1 MSAIWGMID
10 LNHNRLKDGIAELME
25 EPYHDYK
32 IDSYRRCTEE
42 YAVIGYGGQYFTKE
56 AEKEVLPIISQDG
69 QQLFVADAVLDNREE
84 LFRLLQI
91 PEGEHEDIPDGTLMF
106 KILIKYGK
114 ESLNLFL
121 GTYSFVFYDRL
132 KQEIWLAADIT
143 ASRCLYYKYQEGRI
157 IFSTLLR
164 PILKAGDDKKQWN
177 FRLLSD
183 YLALDNLS
191 QYTEAEETPY
201 DEIYKL
207 SPGQMVFI
215 DKNGMTKHEY
225 WKPDFHA
232 VYKKNCDEE
241 LKNQL
246 ITLFNQCVSCAM
258 RSSSKTGI
266 ALSSG
271 LDSTSVACFAAPMLK
286 KKGEILYA
294 YTSIPEKDY
303 VSSEHPRYNP
313 NEQGLVEKTKE
324 FLGNLHTTYL
334 ELAGKNGFDAAKE
347 YMNLYELPYKSLQ
360 NLTWLHE
367 IAATAAKDGCRILLN
382 GQFGNATISFG
393 DYTIHLY
400 SLLRDGNFIELFRE
414 VNAFHETEHIGRK
427 EIYLTLLR
435 IRLINIFHKRTTVE
449 AMFAGIYNNPSL
461 ILKYNTEKRFRKNS
475 FNQLSHPIMTFK
487 KIRPYT
493 INKNS
498 LVQMGEF
505 ETHRSLITGVLL
517 RDPTRDKR
525 IIEFCLKLPMN
536 QFVYRGNE
544 RRLVKE
550 YLKEYLPQEILDA
563 KQKGIQS
570 ADLLHRLS
578 KNWEQIFADCN
589 MLLQEEIAERLLD
602 VPKLKD
608 RLDLIHT
615 KLLGS
620 DRLEINK
627 MLYSILVIKYLTQ

>member
-10 LNHNRLKDGIAELME
+10 LQHNRIKDGMAELLE
-25 EPYHDYK
+25 EPYHKYQ
-32 IDSYRRCTEE
+32 IDSYRRCIEE
-42 YAVIGYGGQYFTKE
+42 EAVIGYGGQYFTKE

-91 PEGEHEDIPDGTLMF
+91 PESEYDNIPDGTLMY
-106 KILIKYGK
+106 KILMKYGK
-114 ESLNLFL
+114 DSLNLFL
-121 GTYSFVFYDRL
+121 GTYSFVYYDRL
-132 KQEIWLAADIT
+132 KQKVWLAADIA
-143 ASRCLYYKYQEGRI
+143 ASRCLYYKFQEGRI

-164 PILKAGDDKKQWN
+164 PILKAGDDKNQWN

-183 YLALDNLS
+183 YLSLDNLS

-201 DEIYKL
+201 EEVYKL
-207 SPGQMVFI
+207 SPGQAIFI
-215 DKNGMTKHEY
+215 DKIGVTKLEY

-232 VYKKNCDEE
+232 VHIKNSDEE
-241 LKNQL
+241 LKNQF
-246 ITLFNQCVSCAM
+246 ITLFSQSVSCVM
-258 RSSSKTGI
+258 RSPAKTGI
-266 ALSSG
+266 SLSSG
-271 LDSTSVACFAAPMLK
+271 LDSTSVACFAAPELEE
-286 KKGEILYA
+286 KGEILYA

-303 VSSEHPRYNP
+303 ISSEHPRYNP

-324 FLGNLHTTYL
+324 FLGNLHTTYI
-334 ELAGKNGFDAAKE
+334 ELNGKNGFDAAQE

-360 NLTWLHE
+360 NLFWLHE
-367 IAATAAKDGCRILLN
+367 IAATAAKDGCRLLLN

-400 SLLRDGNFIELFRE
+400 SLLRGGNIIELFRE
-414 VNAFHETEHIGRK
+414 VNAFHKAEYIGRK
-427 EIYLTLLR
+427 EIYLTLLK
-435 IRLINIFHKRTTVE
+435 ICFFNMLPKRTTKE

-461 ILKYNTEKRFRKNS
+461 ILKYNTEKRFRKSS
-475 FNQLSHPIMTFK
+475 FNQVSHPIMTFH
-487 KIRPYT
+487 KIRPFT

-525 IIEFCLKLPMN
+525 LIEFCLKLPMN
-536 QFVYRGNE
+536 QFVHRGNE
-544 RRLVKE
+544 RRLVRE
-550 YLKEYLPQEILDA
+550 YLKEYLPKEILDA

-570 ADLLHRLS
+570 ADLIHRLS
-578 KNWEQIFADCN
+578 KNWEQIYAECN
-589 MLLQEEIAERLLD
+589 KLLQEEIAEQLLD
-602 VPKLKD
+602 VSKLKD
-608 RLDLIHT
+608 RLDLLHT
-615 KLLGS
+615 KLAGS

-627 MLYSILVIKYLTQ
+627 LLYSILIVKYLTQ